1 MLNTESFLKRL
12 EKIMLNNQLSAAAFA
27 ERIGV
32 QRSSVSHI
40 LSRRNKP
47 SLDFMLK
54 IHEHFREVDLDWL
67 LLGNSKQKPS
77 APLELSA
84 EESLQILSEKALGP
98 ERLNIE
104 ISQEK
109 SKRVNSSFNKH
120 ISEEI
125 VQIIQLHKNG
135 TFSIYIPNS

>member
-12 EKIMLNNQLSAAAFA
+12 EEIMLNNQLSAAAFA

-77 APLELSA
+77 VPLKLSV
-84 EESLQILSEKALGP
+84 EESHQVLSEQVRGP
-98 ERLNIE
+98 EYQNIE

-109 SKRVNSSFNKH
+109 SKRVNSGFNKQ
-120 ISEEI
+120 IGEEI
-125 VQIIQLHKNG
+125 IQIIQLHKNG

>member
-12 EKIMLNNQLSAAAFA
+12 EEIMLNNQLSAAAFA

-54 IHEHFREVDLDWL
+54 IHEHFREIDLDWL
-67 LLGNSKQKPS
+67 ILGNSIQNTSSP
-77 APLELSA
+77 PELLT
-84 EESLQILSEKALGP
+84 EESLKISENASGT
-98 ERLNIE
+98 EHHNTE
-104 ISQEK
+104 VSQERA
-109 SKRVNSSFNKH
+109 KRINSSFNGHVSK
-120 ISEEI
+120 EI
-125 VQIIQLHKNG
+125 IQIIQLHKNG

>member
-12 EKIMLNNQLSAAAFA
+12 EEIMLNNQLSAAAFA

-54 IHEHFREVDLDWL
+54 IHEHFREIDLDWL
-67 LLGNSKQKPS
+67 ILGNSKQNTSSP
-77 APLELSA
+77 PELLT
-84 EESLQILSEKALGP
+84 EGSLKISGNASGTEHHNT
-98 ERLNIE
+98 EV
-104 ISQEK
+104 SQEK
-109 SKRVNSSFNKH
+109 AKTINSSFNRH

-125 VQIIQLHKNG
+125 IQIIQLHKNG

>member
-12 EKIMLNNQLSAAAFA
+12 EEIMLNNQLSAAAFA

-67 LLGNSKQKPS
+67 LLGNSKQKSS
-77 APLELSA
+77 ALLELSV
-84 EESLQILSEKALGP
+84 EESHQVLSEQVRGP
-98 ERLNIE
+98 EYQNIE

-109 SKRVNSSFNKH
+109 SKRVNSDFNKQ

-125 VQIIQLHKNG
+125 IQIIQLHKNG

>member
-12 EKIMLNNQLSAAAFA
+12 EEIMLNNQLSAAAFA

-54 IHEHFREVDLDWL
+54 IHEHFREVDLYWL
-67 LLGNSKQKPS
+67 LLGNSKQKSS
-77 APLELSA
+77 APLELSV
-84 EESLQILSEKALGP
+84 EESHQVLSEQVRGP
-98 ERLNIE
+98 EYQNIE

-109 SKRVNSSFNKH
+109 SKRVNSDFNKQ

-125 VQIIQLHKNG
+125 IQIIQLHKNG

>member
-12 EKIMLNNQLSAAAFA
+12 EEIMLNNQLSAAAFA

-67 LLGNSKQKPS
+67 LLGNSKQKSS
-77 APLELSA
+77 APLELSV
-84 EESLQILSEKALGP
+84 EESHQVLSEQVRGP
-98 ERLNIE
+98 EYQNIE
-104 ISQEK
+104 ISQEE
-109 SKRVNSSFNKH
+109 SKRVNSGFNKQ

-125 VQIIQLHKNG
+125 IQIIQLHKNG

>member
-12 EKIMLNNQLSAAAFA
+12 EEIMLNNQLSAAAFA

-67 LLGNSKQKPS
+67 LLGNSKQKSS
-77 APLELSA
+77 APLELSV
-84 EESLQILSEKALGP
+84 EESHQVLSEQVRGP
-98 ERLNIE
+98 EYQNIE

-109 SKRVNSSFNKH
+109 SKRVNSGFNKQ
-120 ISEEI
+120 IGEEI
-125 VQIIQLHKNG
+125 IQIIQLHKNG

>member
-12 EKIMLNNQLSAAAFA
+12 EEIMLNNQLSAAAFA

-54 IHEHFREVDLDWL
+54 IHEHFREIDLDWL
-67 LLGNSKQKPS
+67 ILGNSKQNPS
-77 APLELSA
+77 TPPEFSN
-84 EESLQILSEKALGP
+84 EESLKISENALGT
-98 ERLNIE
+98 EHHNTE

-109 SKRVNSSFNKH
+109 AKRINSGFNRQ

-125 VQIIQLHKNG
+125 IQIIQLHKNG

>member
-12 EKIMLNNQLSAAAFA
+12 EEIMLNNQLSAAAFA
-27 ERIGV
+27 EIIGV

-67 LLGNSKQKPS
+67 LLGNSKQKSS
-77 APLELSA
+77 APLELSV
-84 EESLQILSEKALGP
+84 EESHQVLSEQERGP
-98 ERLNIE
+98 EIQNIE

-109 SKRVNSSFNKH
+109 SKRVNSGFNKQ

-125 VQIIQLHKNG
+125 IQIIQLHKNG

>member
-12 EKIMLNNQLSAAAFA
+12 EEIMLNNQLSAAAFA

-54 IHEHFREVDLDWL
+54 IHEHFREIDLDWL
-67 LLGNSKQKPS
+67 ILGNSKQNPS
-77 APLELSA
+77 TPPEFST
-84 EESLQILSEKALGP
+84 EESLKISEKARETEHHNTEL
-98 ERLNIE
+98 
-104 ISQEK
+104 SQEK
-109 SKRVNSSFNKH
+109 AKRINSGFNRQ

-125 VQIIQLHKNG
+125 IQIIQLHKNG

>member
-12 EKIMLNNQLSAAAFA
+12 EEIMLNNQLSAAAFA

-54 IHEHFREVDLDWL
+54 IHEHFKEIDLDWL
-67 LLGNSKQKPS
+67 ILGNSKQNPS
-77 APLELSA
+77 TPPELSN
-84 EESLQILSEKALGP
+84 EESHKISEKALGT
-98 ERLNIE
+98 EHHNTE

-109 SKRVNSSFNKH
+109 AKRINSGFNRQ

-125 VQIIQLHKNG
+125 IQIIQLHKNG

>member
-12 EKIMLNNQLSAAAFA
+12 EEIMLNNQLSAAAFA

-54 IHEHFREVDLDWL
+54 IHEHFREIDLDWL
-67 LLGNSKQKPS
+67 ILGNLKQKSSTP
-77 APLELSA
+77 PELSS
-84 EESLQILSEKALGP
+84 EESLKILEQAPGSEHP
-98 ERLNIE
+98 NIK

-109 SKRVNSSFNKH
+109 IKRINSGFNRQ
-120 ISEEI
+120 ISDEI

>member
-12 EKIMLNNQLSAAAFA
+12 EEIMLNNQLSAAAFA

-54 IHEHFREVDLDWL
+54 IHEHFREIDLDWL
-67 LLGNSKQKPS
+67 ILGNSKQNPS
-77 APLELSA
+77 SPPELLTKG
-84 EESLQILSEKALGP
+84 SLKISEKASGT
-98 ERLNIE
+98 EHHNAE
-104 ISQEK
+104 VSQEK
-109 SKRVNSSFNKH
+109 KKRINSGFNRQ

-125 VQIIQLHKNG
+125 IQIIQLHKNG

>member
-12 EKIMLNNQLSAAAFA
+12 EEIMLNNQLSAAAFA

-54 IHEHFREVDLDWL
+54 IHEHFREIDLDWL
-67 LLGNSKQKPS
+67 ILGNSKQKSSTPS
-77 APLELSA
+77 ELSA
-84 EESLQILSEKALGP
+84 EESLKMFEQARGTKHQ
-98 ERLNIE
+98 NIE
-104 ISQEK
+104 VSQEK
-109 SKRVNSSFNKH
+109 AKKINSGFNKQ

-135 TFSIYIPNS
+135 SFSIYYPDS

>member
-12 EKIMLNNQLSAAAFA
+12 EVIMLNNQLSAAAFA

-67 LLGNSKQKPS
+67 LLGNSKQKSS
-77 APLELSA
+77 APLELSV
-84 EESLQILSEKALGP
+84 EESHQVLSEQVRGP
-98 ERLNIE
+98 EYQNIE

-109 SKRVNSSFNKH
+109 SKRVNSGFNKQ

-125 VQIIQLHKNG
+125 IQIIQLHKNG

>member
-12 EKIMLNNQLSAAAFA
+12 EEIMLNNQLSAAAFA

-77 APLELSA
+77 ALPEFSV
-84 EESLQILSEKALGP
+84 EESLKISEQARGAKYQ
-98 ERLNIE
+98 NIE
-104 ISQEK
+104 VLQEK
-109 SKRVNSSFNKH
+109 TKRINSDFNNQT
-120 ISEEI
+120 SEEI

>member
-12 EKIMLNNQLSAAAFA
+12 EEIMLNNQLSAAAFA

-67 LLGNSKQKPS
+67 LLGNSKQKSS
-77 APLELSA
+77 APLELSV
-84 EESLQILSEKALGP
+84 EESHQILSEQVRDP
-98 ERLNIE
+98 EYQNTE

-109 SKRVNSSFNKH
+109 SKRVNSGFNKQ

-125 VQIIQLHKNG
+125 IQIIQLYKNG

>member
-12 EKIMLNNQLSAAAFA
+12 EEIMLNNQLSAAAFA

-54 IHEHFREVDLDWL
+54 IHEHFREIDLDWL
-67 LLGNSKQKPS
+67 ILGNLKQKSSTP
-77 APLELSA
+77 PELST
-84 EESLQILSEKALGP
+84 EESLKILEQVPGSEHPNIKISHEKTKRINSGFNRQISD
-98 ERLNIE
+98 
-104 ISQEK
+104 
-109 SKRVNSSFNKH
+109 
-120 ISEEI
+120 EI

>member
-12 EKIMLNNQLSAAAFA
+12 EEIMLNNQLSAAAFA

-54 IHEHFREVDLDWL
+54 IHEHFREIDLDWL
-67 LLGNSKQKPS
+67 ILGNSKQNTSSP
-77 APLELSA
+77 PELLT
-84 EESLQILSEKALGP
+84 EGSLKISGKASGT
-98 ERLNIE
+98 EHHNTE
-104 ISQEK
+104 VSQEK
-109 SKRVNSSFNKH
+109 AIRINSSFNKH

-125 VQIIQLHKNG
+125 IQIIQLHKNG

>member
-1 MLNTESFLKRL
+1 
-12 EKIMLNNQLSAAAFA
+12 MLNNQLSAAAFA

-77 APLELSA
+77 VPLKLSV
-84 EESLQILSEKALGP
+84 EESHQVLSEQVRGP
-98 ERLNIE
+98 EYPSIE

-109 SKRVNSSFNKH
+109 SKRVNSGFNKQ

-125 VQIIQLHKNG
+125 IQIIQLHKNG

>member
-12 EKIMLNNQLSAAAFA
+12 EEIMLNNQLSAAAFA

-54 IHEHFREVDLDWL
+54 IHEHFREIDLDWL
-67 LLGNSKQKPS
+67 ILGNSKQKSSTPS
-77 APLELSA
+77 EFLKISEQARGTK
-84 EESLQILSEKALGP
+84 LQ
-98 ERLNIE
+98 NIE
-104 ISQEK
+104 VSQEK
-109 SKRVNSSFNKH
+109 AKKINSGFNKQ

-135 TFSIYIPNS
+135 SFSIYYPDS

>member
-12 EKIMLNNQLSAAAFA
+12 EEIMLNNQLSAAAFA

-54 IHEHFREVDLDWL
+54 IHEHFREIDLDWL
-67 LLGNSKQKPS
+67 ILGNSKQNTSSP
-77 APLELSA
+77 PELLT
-84 EESLQILSEKALGP
+84 EGSLKISGKASGT
-98 ERLNIE
+98 EHHNTE
-104 ISQEK
+104 VSQEK
-109 SKRVNSSFNKH
+109 AKRINSGFNRQ

-125 VQIIQLHKNG
+125 IQIIQLHKNG

>member
-12 EKIMLNNQLSAAAFA
+12 EEIMLNNQLSAAAFA

-54 IHEHFREVDLDWL
+54 IHEHFREIDLDWL
-67 LLGNSKQKPS
+67 ILGNSIQNTSSP
-77 APLELSA
+77 PELLT
-84 EESLQILSEKALGP
+84 EGSLKISEKASGT
-98 ERLNIE
+98 EHHDTE
-104 ISQEK
+104 VSQEK
-109 SKRVNSSFNKH
+109 AKRINSSFNGH

-125 VQIIQLHKNG
+125 IQIIQLHKNG

>member
-12 EKIMLNNQLSAAAFA
+12 EEIMLNNQLSAAAFA
-27 ERIGV
+27 EIIGV

-84 EESLQILSEKALGP
+84 EESHQVLSEQERGP
-98 ERLNIE
+98 EIQNIE

-109 SKRVNSSFNKH
+109 SKRVNSGFNKQ

-125 VQIIQLHKNG
+125 IQIIQLHKNG

>member
-12 EKIMLNNQLSAAAFA
+12 EEIMLNNQLSAAAFA

-54 IHEHFREVDLDWL
+54 IHEHFIEVDLDWL
-67 LLGNSKQKPS
+67 LLGNSKKKSS
-77 APLELSA
+77 APLELSV
-84 EESLQILSEKALGP
+84 EESHQVLSEQVRGP
-98 ERLNIE
+98 EYQNIE

-109 SKRVNSSFNKH
+109 SKRVNSGFNKQ

-125 VQIIQLHKNG
+125 IQIIQLHKNG

>member
-109 SKRVNSSFNKH
+109 SKRVNSGFNKH

>member
-12 EKIMLNNQLSAAAFA
+12 EEIMLNNQLSAAAFA
-27 ERIGV
+27 EIIGV

-67 LLGNSKQKPS
+67 LLGNSKQKSS
-77 APLELSA
+77 APLELSV
-84 EESLQILSEKALGP
+84 EESHQVLSEQVRGP
-98 ERLNIE
+98 EYQNIE

-109 SKRVNSSFNKH
+109 SKRVNSGFNKQ

-125 VQIIQLHKNG
+125 IQIIQLHKNG

>member
-12 EKIMLNNQLSAAAFA
+12 EEIMLNNQLSAAAFA

-54 IHEHFREVDLDWL
+54 IHEHFREIDLDWL
-67 LLGNSKQKPS
+67 ILGNSKQNTSSP
-77 APLELSA
+77 PELLT
-84 EESLQILSEKALGP
+84 EGSLKISGKASGT
-98 ERLNIE
+98 EHHNTE
-104 ISQEK
+104 VSQEK
-109 SKRVNSSFNKH
+109 VKRINSSFNKH

-125 VQIIQLHKNG
+125 IQIIQLHKNG

>member
-12 EKIMLNNQLSAAAFA
+12 EEIMLNNQLSAAAFA

-67 LLGNSKQKPS
+67 LLGNLKQKPS
-77 APLELSA
+77 APLKLSV
-84 EESLQILSEKALGP
+84 EESLKISEQARGTKYQNIEVLQEKA
-98 ERLNIE
+98 
-104 ISQEK
+104 
-109 SKRVNSSFNKH
+109 KRINSDFNNQT
-120 ISEEI
+120 SEEI

>member
-12 EKIMLNNQLSAAAFA
+12 EEIMLNNQLSAAAFA

-54 IHEHFREVDLDWL
+54 IHEHFREIDLDWL
-67 LLGNSKQKPS
+67 ILGNSKQNTSSP
-77 APLELSA
+77 PELLT
-84 EESLQILSEKALGP
+84 EGSLKISEKASGT
-98 ERLNIE
+98 EHHNTE
-104 ISQEK
+104 VSQEK
-109 SKRVNSSFNKH
+109 VKRINSSFNGH

-125 VQIIQLHKNG
+125 IQIIQLHKNG

>member
-1 MLNTESFLKRL
+1 MLNSESFLKRL
-12 EKIMLNNQLSAAAFA
+12 EEIMLNNQLSAAAFA

-54 IHEHFREVDLDWL
+54 IHEHFREIDLDWL
-67 LLGNSKQKPS
+67 ILGNSKQNTSSP
-77 APLELSA
+77 PELLT
-84 EESLQILSEKALGP
+84 EGSLKISGKASGT
-98 ERLNIE
+98 EHHNTE
-104 ISQEK
+104 VSQEK
-109 SKRVNSSFNKH
+109 VKRINSSFNKH

-125 VQIIQLHKNG
+125 IQIIQLHKNG

>member
-12 EKIMLNNQLSAAAFA
+12 EEIMLNNQLSAAAFA

-54 IHEHFREVDLDWL
+54 IHEHFREIDLDWL
-67 LLGNSKQKPS
+67 ILGNSKQKSPTPS
-77 APLELSA
+77 
-84 EESLQILSEKALGP
+84 
-98 ERLNIE
+98 
-104 ISQEK
+104 
-109 SKRVNSSFNKH
+109 
-120 ISEEI
+120 
-125 VQIIQLHKNG
+125 
-135 TFSIYIPNS
+135 

>member
-12 EKIMLNNQLSAAAFA
+12 EEIMLNNQLSAAAFA

-67 LLGNSKQKPS
+67 LLGNSKQKSS
-77 APLELSA
+77 ALLELSV
-84 EESLQILSEKALGP
+84 EESHQVLSEQVRGP
-98 ERLNIE
+98 EYQNIE
-104 ISQEK
+104 ISQEE
-109 SKRVNSSFNKH
+109 SKRVNSGFNKQ

-125 VQIIQLHKNG
+125 IQIIQLHKNG

>member
-12 EKIMLNNQLSAAAFA
+12 EEIMLNNQLSAAAFA

-84 EESLQILSEKALGP
+84 EESHQVLSEQVRGP
-98 ERLNIE
+98 EIQNIE

-109 SKRVNSSFNKH
+109 SKRVNSGFNKQ

>member
-12 EKIMLNNQLSAAAFA
+12 EEIMLNNQLSAAAFA

-67 LLGNSKQKPS
+67 LLGNSKQKSS
-77 APLELSA
+77 APLELSV
-84 EESLQILSEKALGP
+84 EESHQILSEQVRDP
-98 ERLNIE
+98 EYQNTE

-109 SKRVNSSFNKH
+109 SKRVNSGFNKQ

-125 VQIIQLHKNG
+125 IQIIQLHKNG

>member
-12 EKIMLNNQLSAAAFA
+12 EEIMLNNQLSAAAFA

-67 LLGNSKQKPS
+67 LLGNSKQKSS
-77 APLELSA
+77 APLELSV
-84 EESLQILSEKALGP
+84 EESHQVLSKQVRGP
-98 ERLNIE
+98 EYQNIE

-109 SKRVNSSFNKH
+109 SKRVNSGFNKQ

-125 VQIIQLHKNG
+125 IQIIQLHKNG